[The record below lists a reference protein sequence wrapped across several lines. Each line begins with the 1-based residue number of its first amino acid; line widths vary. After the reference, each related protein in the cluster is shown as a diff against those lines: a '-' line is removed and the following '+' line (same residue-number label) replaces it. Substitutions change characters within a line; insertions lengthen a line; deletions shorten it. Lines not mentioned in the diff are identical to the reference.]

1 MGVNLSAWALSHRS
15 FIIFVMIASM
25 VAGAISYTTLGRN
38 EDPPFTFRTMV
49 VQANWPGA
57 TLEETVEQVTE
68 RLERKLQEVENV
80 DFLRSFT
87 RAGVTRIFV
96 NLKGSTPP
104 EQVPDL
110 WYDVRKKIGDIRHTL
125 PQGVV
130 GPFFNDEFGD
140 TFGIIYG
147 FTADGFTQRQLR
159 DYVEDARSRL
169 LLVPDVTKIDLL
181 GAQDEQIF
189 IEFSIE
195 RLAGLGLNQAAIL
208 AGLQAQN
215 VVRPAGVVRTG
226 DEEFALR
233 VTGAFESEEDILEK
247 NFVADGRLLRLRDIA
262 TVRRGYADPP
272 QSMFRVNGEPA
283 IGLAIA
289 MRDGGDV
296 LGLGA
301 NVEAAIKEITADLPV
316 GITPVLVANQPQVVD
331 EAINEFMVSLWQA
344 IAIILVI
351 SFVALGGRAG
361 LVVALSFPLT
371 LAIVFPVMQIAD
383 IDLQR
388 ISLGALIIALGLLV
402 DNAMTTIDVVT
413 VRLAAGDDKVR
424 AASYAY
430 ESRRHADADGH
441 VHHRG
446 GIRAD
451 RLCRELG
458 RRVHVLDLRGGLD
471 RAAGVLGGGRADH
484 AAARG
489 VADEG
494 AGQAVERARQ
504 GHVAVP
510 RPAGRRDAGALAHHR
525 RSRSGRSCWRSS
537 ACRLCR
543 DSSSPRRTAP
553 SCSST

>member
-1 MGVNLSAWALSHRS
+1 MGVNLSSWALSHRS

-25 VAGAISYTTLGRN
+25 VAGAVSYSTLGRN
-38 EDPPFTFRTMV
+38 EDPPFTFRAMV

-104 EQVPDL
+104 ERVPDI

-189 IEFSIE
+189 IEFSVE

-233 VTGAFESEEDILEK
+233 VTGAFESEDDILDK

-262 TVRRGYADPP
+262 TVRR
-272 QSMFRVNGEPA
+272 
-283 IGLAIA
+283 
-289 MRDGGDV
+289 
-296 LGLGA
+296 
-301 NVEAAIKEITADLPV
+301 
-316 GITPVLVANQPQVVD
+316 
-331 EAINEFMVSLWQA
+331 
-344 IAIILVI
+344 
-351 SFVALGGRAG
+351 
-361 LVVALSFPLT
+361 
-371 LAIVFPVMQIAD
+371 
-383 IDLQR
+383 
-388 ISLGALIIALGLLV
+388 
-402 DNAMTTIDVVT
+402 
-413 VRLAAGDDKVR
+413 
-424 AASYAY
+424 
-430 ESRRHADADGH
+430 
-441 VHHRG
+441 
-446 GIRAD
+446 
-451 RLCRELG
+451 
-458 RRVHVLDLRGGLD
+458 
-471 RAAGVLGGGRADH
+471 
-484 AAARG
+484 
-489 VADEG
+489 
-494 AGQAVERARQ
+494 
-504 GHVAVP
+504 
-510 RPAGRRDAGALAHHR
+510 
-525 RSRSGRSCWRSS
+525 
-537 ACRLCR
+537 
-543 DSSSPRRTAP
+543 
-553 SCSST
+553 